1 MPIQREVIT
10 SVETKSHGNNLAY
23 SAGNIQGCLNSPFTA
38 SVEEACGDCLPALL
52 YHRLWQDVRK
62 DAEKCLHGLS
72 AQSCEIQSLFKN
84 QSTGNLLL
92 STSLSIEKN
101 NLGRINEISHLR
113 VIWVTIRKNAFWQ
126 FPHSFVKLL
135 LSGKEWS
142 ARSPCR

>member
-1 MPIQREVIT
+1 MIT
-10 SVETKSHGNNLAY
+10 SGETKSCGNNLVY
-23 SAGNIQGCLNSPFTA
+23 SAGNIQGCLNPLFTA
-38 SVEEACGDCLPALL
+38 LVEEACGDCLPALL
-52 YHRLWQDVRK
+52 HHRLWRAVRE

-84 QSTGNLLL
+84 QRAGNLLL
-92 STSLSIEKN
+92 STSLSTEKN
-101 NLGRINEISHLR
+101 NLARIDEISHLR
-113 VIWVTIRKNAFWQ
+113 VIWVAVRRNAFWQ